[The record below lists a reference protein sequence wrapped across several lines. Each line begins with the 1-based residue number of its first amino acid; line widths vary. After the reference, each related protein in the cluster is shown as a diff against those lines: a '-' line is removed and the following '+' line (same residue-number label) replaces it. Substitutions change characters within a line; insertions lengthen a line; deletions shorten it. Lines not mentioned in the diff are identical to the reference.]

1 MNSSRFP
8 HAIRLP
14 RVLAR
19 AVLACMTVGAFA
31 LSLAGASQAATT
43 QTLGTVGGLKYV
55 RANGTLPQTV
65 ATRTGDF
72 VQAYCGSVWTA
83 TGGGVAVGGD
93 APDSFVSAL
102 DVGKYGVYGG
112 AWHALQP
119 DRNMSVYGICAKTAS
134 VTADT
139 RYTNFPAPP
148 STAGFQ
154 VGCAAGHVLGGG
166 VEGPYLDS
174 HVGASV
180 PVDGSDADKVPDDG
194 WRGSSAV
201 LTGSSPLMLIHY
213 VCAMGPTPAYR
224 TVKTQVPGGYQR
236 TLKVGCKGSQHVTGG
251 GTIISGPVSDS
262 HVTVS
267 RPIDGPD
274 ADHVPDDGW
283 LASVSHDSGS
293 PIVTAKLAAVCIG

>member
-8 HAIRLP
+8 HTTRLP

-19 AVLACMTVGAFA
+19 AALACVTVGAFA
-31 LSLAGASQAATT
+31 LSLAGSSQAATT

-55 RANGTLPQTV
+55 RADGTLPQTV
-65 ATRTGDF
+65 GTRTGDYLN
-72 VQAYCGSVWTA
+72 AYCGSVWTA
-83 TGGGVAVGGD
+83 TGGGVAAGGD
-93 APDSFVSAL
+93 PGATFMSAL

-112 AWHALQP
+112 AWHAVQP
-119 DRNMSVYGICAKTAS
+119 DRSMSLYGICAKTGT

-148 STAGFQ
+148 STAGFK

-180 PVDGSDADKVPDDG
+180 PIDGSDADKVPDDG
-194 WRGSSAV
+194 WRGSSSL
-201 LTGSSPLMLIHY
+201 LTGSSKIMLIHY
-213 VCAMGPTPAYR
+213 VCATGPTPTYR
-224 TVKTQVPGGYQR
+224 TTKTQVPAGYDS
-236 TLKVGCKGSQHVTGG
+236 TLKVGCKNSQHVTGG

-262 HVTVS
+262 HVSVS

-274 ADHVPDDGW
+274 ADHIPDDGW
-283 LASVSHDSGS
+283 LAKVSNDGGG
-293 PIVTAKLAAVCIG
+293 PTYTAKLAAVCVG